1 MIPQD
6 PNTFAHKLEAQHRQ
20 WVQSAQ
26 QTLTGGVDMGTP
38 SSKDST
44 GQYNKF
50 DKGNGSGNLI
60 RIGATGSTGNDYTWP
75 SAGPLV
81 INHKLLRQPIGC
93 HIVSSDKDLRVW
105 QPSAPDKD
113 SITLTPSDHTANA
126 TVYVF

>member
-6 PNTFAHKLEAQHRQ
+6 PNTFAHKLDMLHRQ

-38 SSKDST
+38 NSKDAT

-60 RIGATGSTGNDYTWP
+60 RIGATGSTDNDYAWP
-75 SAGPLV
+75 ASGPLV
-81 INHKLLRQPIGC
+81 INHKLLRQPIGA
-93 HIVSSDKDLRVW
+93 HVVSSDNHLTIF
-105 QPSAPDKD
+105 QPTAPDKN
-113 SITLTPSDHTANA
+113 SITIHPSDNTVNA
-126 TVYVF
+126 TIYVF